1 MAQLSSSTALAHLV
15 EAGCPQKTDVTARRR
30 QSHACHVAALSLA
43 ETRAGRTVDPA
54 TETASGRKSPVRGLR
69 PYRVERIGEP
79 EVVVA
84 SFDSL
89 HAAIRHIATLPLNQ
103 QHVVIWRGKVVWP
116 GNVRRNLK
124 DRL

>member
-15 EAGCPQKTDVTARRR
+15 EAGCPQKTDVTA
-30 QSHACHVAALSLA
+30 QSHACHVAAPSLA

-54 TETASGRKSPVRGLR
+54 TETASGRKSAVRGLR
-69 PYRVERIGEP
+69 PIGSNGS
-79 EVVVA
+79 A
-84 SFDSL
+84 TQKWWSRRSTL